1 MQDKDELFGQLVENA
16 REKKHLT
23 REALAE
29 EVGIGVR
36 HLFAI
41 EREKKN
47 PSFPLLKKIVYALDI
62 PPDSV
67 FSPDMPSDDSLY
79 VTTTRAIGRLNER
92 ELTITKDVVDSLL
105 RNRENK

>member
-1 MQDKDELFGQLVENA
+1 MHSNDEQFGMLIENA

-29 EVGIGVR
+29 ELGIGVR

-47 PSFPLLKKIVYALDI
+47 PSFPLLKKLVFSLDI
-62 PPDSV
+62 SPESV
-67 FSPDMPSDDSLY
+67 FSPDKPTDDSLY
-79 VTTTRAIGRLNER
+79 AATVRAIGRLDDR
-92 ELTITKDVVDSLL
+92 ELHILKDITDSLL
-105 RNRENK
+105 RNR